1 MVVNAVRLSGGFDI
15 PSEEVYQA
23 TISSGLMGQPLLNPT
38 SVEGWQGG
46 DEWINTGSVVQRIN
60 FAADLL
66 GNSKK
71 KLIKNIMLKKLNKK
85 NLIEV
90 CLEEL
95 GYIMLQSTTIEALED
110 HINDKEFLVNEESI
124 SIIIK
129 LIASSRE
136 FQMT

>member
-1 MVVNAVRLSGGFDI
+1 
-15 PSEEVYQA
+15 
-23 TISSGLMGQPLLNPT
+23 MGQPLLNPT

-95 GYIMLQSTTIEALED
+95 GYINLKSTTIEALED

>member
-1 MVVNAVRLSGGFDI
+1 
-15 PSEEVYQA
+15 
-23 TISSGLMGQPLLNPT
+23 MGQPLLNPT

-46 DEWINTGSVVQRIN
+46 EEWINTGTVVQRIN
-60 FAADLL
+60 FAADFL

-71 KLIKNIMLKKLNKK
+71 KLIKNIILKKPNKK
-85 NLIEV
+85 NLLEI

-95 GYIMLQSTTIEALED
+95 GYIVLHKTTAVALND
-110 HINDKEFLVNEESI
+110 HINDNEFTLNEESI